1 MRKLPKLVKS
11 TWSSKETRLS
21 EDEVET
27 IIGLEK
33 NIKLI
38 ENINCTINELLNN
51 PSLNACPF
59 NDFKDLHNLL
69 HEGINPHR
77 LRIGKDVL
85 EIEMI

>member
-11 TWSSKETRLS
+11 TWSSKETGLN

-33 NIKLI
+33 NIKSI
-38 ENINCTINELLNN
+38 EDINCTINELLQN
-51 PSLNACPF
+51 PSFNACPF

-77 LRIGKDVL
+77 LRISKDIL

>member
-11 TWSSKETRLS
+11 TWSSKEIRLS

-27 IIGLEK
+27 IIGLKK
-33 NIKLI
+33 NTKSI
-38 ENINCTINELLNN
+38 EDINYTINELLND

-69 HEGINPHR
+69 HEGINSHR
-77 LRIGKDVL
+77 LRIGKDFL
-85 EIEMI
+85 EIKMI